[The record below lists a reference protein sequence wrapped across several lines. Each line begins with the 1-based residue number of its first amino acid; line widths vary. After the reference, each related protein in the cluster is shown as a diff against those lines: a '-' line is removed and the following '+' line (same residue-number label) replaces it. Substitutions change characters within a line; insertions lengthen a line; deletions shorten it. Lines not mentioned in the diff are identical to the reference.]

1 MADVQK
7 TLVLIKPDAVQ
18 RERVGEVLSRFER
31 KGLKIVAMK
40 LIHLDETV
48 LADHYHHHVD
58 KPFYKGLVEFM
69 MQTPVVGIVFEG
81 VGAID
86 EVRKV
91 NGATN
96 PLEADAGTVRA
107 DFSMSVAG
115 NIVHASDSLEN
126 AQEEIKRFFKEEEVF
141 SYDKLTD
148 QYHLG

>member
-48 LADHYHHHVD
+48 LADHYSHHVD

-115 NIVHASDSLEN
+115 NIVHASDSVEN
-126 AQEEIKRFFKEEEVF
+126 AAEEIKRFFKEEEIF
-141 SYDKLTD
+141 TYDKLTD